1 MERVAS
7 GIGQVARHAGGAR
20 AAVGSAMPP
29 RFGLFL
35 ECGAVACGV
44 AHGGK
49 ELAEAEGLE
58 GPQHA
63 EEEESDQPYGQVDV
77 GRRVECLE

>member
-1 MERVAS
+1 MES
-7 GIGQVARHAGGAR
+7 
-20 AAVGSAMPP
+20 
-29 RFGLFL
+29 FGLFL

-49 ELAEAEGLE
+49 ELAEAKGLD

-63 EEEESDQPYGQVDV
+63 KEEESNQPYSQVDV
-77 GRRVECLE
+77 GRRAEGLE